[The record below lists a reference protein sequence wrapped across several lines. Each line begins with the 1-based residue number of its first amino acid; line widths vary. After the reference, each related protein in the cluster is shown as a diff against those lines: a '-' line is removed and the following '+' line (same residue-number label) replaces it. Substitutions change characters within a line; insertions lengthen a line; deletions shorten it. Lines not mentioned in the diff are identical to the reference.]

1 MLKVINITRGL
12 LTHMYDP
19 IEKFSLQLMME
30 NTQKDALML
39 FYRSISLTKS
49 ELADIS
55 FDHEKAIQ
63 FELSYYDCIKEL
75 DYFKEKALYD
85 FSGDALD
92 SENEI
97 NQKALILEA
106 HFNQNQAL
114 LNEIENLY
122 PLFLSQFKQAKL
134 DYEKLNELVATIE
147 KNEGKKIN
155 KQLSPMTV
163 SPCRFFVN
171 FYHYFQPIN
180 LDLRQ
185 KTILFLIA
193 TKNYFSL
200 LIALFNKTQ
209 IHYFR
214 MMENSKRKFSFQEI
228 DSDEKEQTISFIQEL
243 RNEQDHEQ
251 DYFQEAIEDLFSQ
264 FDASSLKLTFINA
277 IKGYWVNLLKLI
289 HIRYGFHS
297 KEWGIAVKCLCYFI
311 RSTYETYLFENEKIW
326 TYEIKTLKS
335 DLDFLSEQMPAD
347 KKALAQMLRSLL
359 SIHIQI
365 RKKFCSASALK
376 YQSKWLRSA

>member
-1 MLKVINITRGL
+1 
-12 LTHMYDP
+12 MYDP
-19 IEKFSLQLMME
+19 IGKFSLQLMME

-85 FSGDALD
+85 FSGDALG
-92 SENEI
+92 SEYEI
-97 NQKALILEA
+97 NQKALMLEA

-114 LNEIENLY
+114 LNEIDHLY

-134 DYEKLNELVATIE
+134 DYEKLNQLVTSIE
-147 KNEGKKIN
+147 KSEGKKIK

-171 FYHYFQPIN
+171 FYRYFQLIN

-228 DSDEKEQTISFIQEL
+228 DSDEKEQTMSFIQEL
-243 RNEQDHEQ
+243 RNEQDDEQ
-251 DYFQEAIEDLFSQ
+251 DYFQQAIEDLFNQ
-264 FDASSLKLTFINA
+264 FDASSLKHPFINA

-297 KEWGIAVKCLCYFI
+297 KEWGIAVKCLCYFV

-347 KKALAQMLRSLL
+347 KQALGQMLRSLL

-365 RKKFCSASALK
+365 RKKFCSPSALK